1 MLLRKA
7 FFLLVVRP
15 FMKLFVGVRYVGL
28 DRIPPDDP
36 ILMIGNHNSH
46 LDAVALSNAFP
57 ISRLGRVRPVAAQDY
72 FDRGFKAWFAARIMN
87 VLPILRKGFTEENHP
102 LKLMG
107 DALDAGTT
115 LILFPEGSRGEPE
128 VMQPF
133 KSGVARLLETRP
145 ALRVVP
151 CFLRGLGRALPR
163 GDSIPMPINAEVVIG
178 EPRTYSGTVEEMLAR
193 IEADV
198 RELGG
203 LTVPAAKVDPG
214 RR

>member
-15 FMKLFVGVRYVGL
+15 FMKLWVGVRYVGR
-28 DRIPPDDP
+28 DRLPPEDP
-36 ILMIGNHNSH
+36 ILVIANHNSH
-46 LDAVALSNAFP
+46 LDAVALTNAFP
-57 ISRLGRVRPVAAQDY
+57 LSRLPRVRPVAAQDY

-87 VLPILRKGFTEENHP
+87 VLPILRKGFTDENHP

-145 ALRVVP
+145 TLRVVP
-151 CFLRGLGRALPR
+151 CFVRGLGRALPR
-163 GDSIPMPINAEVVIG
+163 GDPIPMPINVEIVIG
-178 EPRTYSGTVEEMLAR
+178 EPRSYSGSVEEILAK
-193 IEADV
+193 IETDV
-198 RELGG
+198 RALGG
-203 LTVPAAKVDPG
+203 LTTSGATAGPEP
-214 RR
+214 